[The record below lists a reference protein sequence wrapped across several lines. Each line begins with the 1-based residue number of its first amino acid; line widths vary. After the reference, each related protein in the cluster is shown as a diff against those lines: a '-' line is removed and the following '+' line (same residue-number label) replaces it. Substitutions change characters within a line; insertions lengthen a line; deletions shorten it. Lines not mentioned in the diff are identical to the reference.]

1 MSLTTGGE
9 SPRHRQ
15 GCFSSGVFTP
25 SVTCLFPMPQP
36 ASCFLRECR
45 DSVWL
50 LGRAFFAPSPS
61 APICP
66 ALAFLLAQGLFCG
79 ADGGRFVFEGN
90 DPAVAVVD
98 CWARRILAPLRR
110 APIAPRSSPPLA
122 RGFFCGATYDCAF
135 ATRRINPCGCREV

>member
-1 MSLTTGGE
+1 
-9 SPRHRQ
+9 
-15 GCFSSGVFTP
+15 
-25 SVTCLFPMPQP
+25 MPQP

-122 RGFFCGATYDCAF
+122 RGFFVGRPMTAPSLLAESIPAAAARIIGRPPGNL
-135 ATRRINPCGCREV
+135 ATRE